1 MIYSLQRGHIS
12 RDCPDS
18 GMKTCFKCGGKGH
31 IALEC
36 PSPKG
41 ATTDTRSK
49 KEEKKNKE
57 DDDEVS

>member
-1 MIYSLQRGHIS
+1 
-12 RDCPDS
+12 
-18 GMKTCFKCGGKGH
+18 MKTCFKCGGKGH

-57 DDDEVS
+57 DDDEDVGPEDL